1 LGQSPETRVAG
12 TAFAAI
18 SLTMGRQEQKTM
30 RYIFILLVASVL
42 SILAF
47 KHANNSLGGGE
58 LMASP
63 MDVTE
68 VH

>member
-1 LGQSPETRVAG
+1 
-12 TAFAAI
+12 
-18 SLTMGRQEQKTM
+18 M

-47 KHANNSLGGGE
+47 KYSNNSMGGGE

-63 MDVTE
+63 MDVSEAT
-68 VH
+68 

>member
-1 LGQSPETRVAG
+1 
-12 TAFAAI
+12 
-18 SLTMGRQEQKTM
+18 M

-42 SILAF
+42 SILIF

-63 MDVTE
+63 MDVA
-68 VH
+68 HSS